1 VIKRATP
8 FHLRLLCGAAVAT
21 IASAGGTAHAQ
32 DIGHIHIEPQSLVSA
47 LNEFG
52 VKTGQPVIS
61 TPELTASKQSPGV
74 KDADDPAV
82 ALAQLLS
89 GTGLSYRCSGDTYL
103 IVPSPESG
111 PAPKRCVAAGAGGS
125 DGADAGTVQAL
136 IVTAQKREEQIQD
149 VPIAISAFTEKSLQE
164 QKIEGGFDLLKAIP
178 NVTFS
183 KNNFTSYNF
192 SIRGIGTKAVSATT
206 DPGVAVSFNN
216 IALIQNRLFEQE
228 YFDVERVEVLRGP
241 QGTLYGRNAT
251 AGVIN
256 VISAKPNLHEF
267 DGWVKGEV
275 GNYHAKRLSAM
286 VNVPLIE
293 DKLGVRVAG
302 SLTDR
307 QGYDFNTGTHHAVNG
322 RDLWSGR
329 VTVQF
334 NPTESIR
341 SNLIWERFNED
352 DNRSRTGK
360 QLCHRDPGLTQLGD
374 MPVVPGPEVFPD
386 KPWFVPFAATIRPA
400 LFSQGCKPGNLY
412 EDTAFGTPNGLSLPF
427 VLGMITLG
435 AAPGPYCDGIAPLG
449 CDSTGAARTLI
460 KAEDPYGGMMQSR
473 DLRVINSFR
482 DPVYRARADVVELN
496 VDFDLTHAL
505 SFASQTAYNKD
516 TTYSFQDYNR
526 FNTVPI
532 FTDTS
537 QLYRSNIC
545 DSSDPVTG
553 VGTDCHGTGGP
564 SLYAALAPGGLFC
577 DPQIGCSS
585 SLAGFDVAQAKGEQF
600 SEEIRL
606 QSDFKGPVNF
616 SAGIN
621 YTRFRTLV
629 DYYVFYNL
637 ITALAEIQPLYLPY
651 FDGQNTVV
659 DPTRCGQLAD
669 NGLHTVVGGVDTATT
684 PNALCPYIDPKP
696 VENITGDGHNY
707 FRSKNPYRLKSWAA
721 FGELYWQTT
730 DTVKVTAGLRYTD
743 DRKHFI
749 PVPSQ
754 VLLAPGQ
761 FAGGTT
767 NRGYPEKPAINQH
780 WGEVTGRL
788 GVDWKPD
795 LSFTDQT
802 LLYAF
807 YSRGY
812 KGGGANP
819 PTPGFATTDET
830 AAMLGWTGE
839 LKDYFI
845 FRGVLPVIALRGAEY
860 GPTFKPEFVNAFE
873 LGAKNTLLGGGL
885 VLNSDA
891 FFYDYKDYQ
900 VSQIRDR
907 SAVNENFDA
916 KIWGLELETLFSP
929 SRNLHIN
936 ANLGYLDTRIGDGA
950 TSIDLMNRTQG
961 NPNYVLVKPWIQQ
974 TSNCIAPLGVV
985 QNLIEADNSGETP
998 SVLGG
1003 YWQICGGGGIL
1014 NLFSSPLTDPN
1025 FNNERYDPANYPEIN
1040 GGAGIKAQLGGNE
1053 LPNSPHWTMNIGA
1066 QYGFDIL
1073 EGWRATVRGDAY
1085 WQSQSWAR
1093 VYDDDPY
1100 DKLHGWYN
1108 VNLSVWLE
1116 RPEDDLKIEFYAKNL
1131 LDKTPITDAFLNSDD
1146 TALTTNVFVL
1156 DPRLI
1161 GLSIRKGF

>member
-1 VIKRATP
+1 MASVSKSARA
-8 FHLRLLCGAAVAT
+8 RLFYGAAAASL
-21 IASAGGTAHAQ
+21 ILWASAANAQ
-32 DIGHIHIEPQSLVSA
+32 DAPEINIPPQSLATA
-47 LNEFG
+47 LYTFA
-52 VKTGQPVIS
+52 GQSGHQVMFA
-61 TPELTASKQSPGV
+61 PELAGSKTTRGV
-74 KDADDPAV
+74 TGVTDQQL
-82 ALAQLLS
+82 ALAQLLD
-89 GTGLSYRCSGDTYL
+89 GTGLSYKREGDTFL
-103 IVPSPESG
+103 IVSASDPQSG
-111 PAPKRCVAAGAGGS
+111 SAAG
-125 DGADAGTVQAL
+125 DGADQGTVAAL

-149 VPIAISAFTEKSLQE
+149 VPIAISAFTEKSLEE

-216 IALIQNRLFEQE
+216 IALLQNRLFEQE

-307 QGYDFNTGTHHAVNG
+307 QGYDYNTGTKHAING

-334 NPTESIR
+334 NPTENIR
-341 SNLIWERFNED
+341 SNLVWERFNED

-360 QLCHRDPGLTQLGD
+360 QLCHRDPGLETVGNVPTVQDPTVNFQLQ
-374 MPVVPGPEVFPD
+374 M
-386 KPWFVPFAATIRPA
+386 RPA
-400 LFSQGCKPGNLY
+400 LFSQGCKPGSLY
-412 EDTAFGTPNGLSLPF
+412 EDAAFGTPNGLALPF
-427 VLGMITLG
+427 VFGMLALGGDCGPSCSTL
-435 AAPGPYCDGIAPLG
+435 YPLG
-449 CDSTGAARTLI
+449 FDPVTGAPQTLVQVQ
-460 KAEDPYGGMMQSR
+460 DPYGGMMQSR
-473 DLRVINSFR
+473 DLRVIDSFR
-482 DPVYRARADVVELN
+482 DPIYKAKADVLELN
-496 VDFDLTHAL
+496 LDFDITDALTL
-505 SFASQTAYNKD
+505 TSQTAYNKD
-516 TTYSFQDYNR
+516 QTYSFQDYNR

-537 QLYRSNIC
+537 RLIPHPLGS
-545 DSSDPVTG
+545 
-553 VGTDCHGTGGP
+553 
-564 SLYAALAPGGLFC
+564 AAAIAPGGIFC
-577 DPQIGCSS
+577 DPQLGCSK
-585 SLAGFDVAQAKGEQF
+585 SLAGFDIAQAKGKQF
-600 SEEIRL
+600 SQELRL
-606 QSDFKGPVNF
+606 QSNFDGPLNF
-616 SAGIN
+616 SIGGN
-621 YTRFRTLV
+621 YTRFETLV
-629 DYYVFYNL
+629 DYYVFYNI
-637 ITALAEIQPLYLPY
+637 ITAFTEMFPFRRLGTDAAHCHDVLP
-651 FDGQNTVV
+651 NTYVSEPV
-659 DPTRCGQLAD
+659 DPLVRPDAI
-669 NGLHTVVGGVDTATT
+669 
-684 PNALCPYIDPKP
+684 CPYVDPNP
-696 VENITGDGHNY
+696 IENINGEGHNY
-707 FRSKNPYRLKSWAA
+707 FRSKNPYKLKSWAT
-721 FGELYWQTT
+721 FGEVYWKVL
-730 DTVKVTAGLRYTD
+730 DNVKVTGGLRYTD
-743 DRKHFI
+743 DRKRFV

-754 VLLAPGQ
+754 VLLAPG
-761 FAGGTT
+761 FWAGGTV
-767 NRGYPEKPAINQH
+767 NHGYPEKAPINQH

-819 PTPGFATTDET
+819 PTPGFATTEET
-830 AAMLGWTGE
+830 LAQLAAYPPAVLQ
-839 LKDYFI
+839 YFLQK
-845 FRGVLPVIALRGAEY
+845 GVFPIVSLRAKEY

-873 LGAKNTLLGGGL
+873 IGAKNTLLEGGL
-885 VLNSDA
+885 ILNANA
-891 FFYDYKDYQ
+891 FLYNYKDYQ

-916 KIWGLELETLFSP
+916 KVWGLELQSVFSP
-929 SRNLHIN
+929 SRDLQII
-936 ANLGYLDTRIGDGA
+936 ANLGYLNSRIADGE
-950 TSIDLMNRTQG
+950 TSIDIMNRTQG
-961 NPNYVLVKPWIQQ
+961 DSRYVLVKPWVQQ
-974 TSNCIAPLGVV
+974 TANCIVPVSVV
-985 QNLIEADNSGETP
+985 EGWLATNPNF
-998 SVLGG
+998 GG
-1003 YWQICGGGGIL
+1003 YWMLCGGGGVL
-1014 NLFSSPLTDPN
+1014 NAFSG
-1025 FNNERYDPANYPEIN
+1025 NEPIDPATGELWDPLAVGPDGKLLYPEIN
-1040 GGAGIKAQLGGNE
+1040 GGAGIRAPLGGNE
-1053 LPNSPHWTMNIGA
+1053 LPNAPHWTANIGA

-1093 VYDDDPY
+1093 VYNDNPY

-1108 VNLSVWLE
+1108 VNLSVWIE